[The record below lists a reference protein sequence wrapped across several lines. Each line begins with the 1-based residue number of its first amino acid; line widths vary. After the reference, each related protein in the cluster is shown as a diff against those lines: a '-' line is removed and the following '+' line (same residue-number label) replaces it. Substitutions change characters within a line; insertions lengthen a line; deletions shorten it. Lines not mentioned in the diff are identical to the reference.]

1 VRAVSLRAVVGKSGS
16 LLAAPANGAVGH
28 YRGGRDGKQDVEDL
42 GRPAPQT
49 GTKVPA
55 THVKRM
61 VNASKPEAGSA
72 GIPGFDDAKC
82 QKLLNDVLSAY
93 AEARNATARGDAR
106 KAWEAQ
112 GRGERTQAYLE
123 DHCLVVY

>member
-1 VRAVSLRAVVGKSGS
+1 VFSPAKSLAALAAVAVVSTS
-16 LLAAPANGAVGH
+16 LGTGVASA
-28 YRGGRDGKQDVEDL
+28 R
-42 GRPAPQT
+42 RPVPQT
-49 GTKVPA
+49 GTKAPA
-55 THVKRM
+55 THVKRL
-61 VNASKPEAGSA
+61 VNAAKPEAGSA

>member
-1 VRAVSLRAVVGKSGS
+1 VVRPAKSLAALAAVAVVSTS
-16 LLAAPANGAVGH
+16 LGTGVASA
-28 YRGGRDGKQDVEDL
+28 R
-42 GRPAPQT
+42 RPVLQT
-49 GTKVPA
+49 GTKAPA

-61 VNASKPEAGSA
+61 VNAAKPEAGSA

-82 QKLLNDVLSAY
+82 QKLLNDTLNAY
-93 AEARNATARGDAR
+93 TEARNATERGDAR